1 MTTGGRLIGKILS
14 RYGIK
19 HLHTLCGG
27 HIMEIYEGCADYG
40 VRVVDYRHEQAA
52 VFAADAA
59 GRVTGY
65 IGVAAVTAGPG
76 VMNAVTGVANAF
88 RANSPL
94 ILIGGQAPTFFYGKG
109 ALQEMDHVSVLKPI
123 TKWAVQVPDTKSIPE
138 YMARAFSAAL
148 DGLPGPVYVE
158 VPMDIIFNP
167 ADDLEALE
175 IYYSRPDASQKIADA
190 IYEKLRESKRP
201 VILLGSEIAWSKY
214 KNSVREIIDKIGAPV
229 FVNGLARGSLGKEH
243 PLLFRFARKQ
253 ALAQADLVILAGV
266 PLDFRLD
273 YGRSINENAFLVR
286 LGLDSQELKR
296 NREGNIS
303 EVCDPLSA
311 LVKVAQKV
319 DWSSSKF
326 SDWIEEIK
334 RYEEE
339 RKSKTYEEAKSDSVP
354 INPLRLC
361 KDVADFIES
370 LGEKVIIVGDGG
382 DIVGSAAYFLKP
394 THLGGW
400 LDPGPLGTLGV
411 GAPFAIGAKLEKP
424 DYDVFVVFGDGAF
437 GFNGFEYE
445 TACRLKIPFVGVI
458 GNDAAWTQ
466 IKRAQVPM
474 YGRAI
479 ATQLEYTR
487 YDLMVS
493 AFGGYGEYIE
503 RPQDIIPALERALEF
518 CRRENKPA
526 CINVKIGET
535 EFRKGSISM

>member
-1 MTTGGRLIGKILS
+1 
-14 RYGIK
+14 
-19 HLHTLCGG
+19 
-27 HIMEIYEGCADYG
+27 MEIYEGCADYG

-76 VMNAVTGVANAF
+76 VMNAITGVANAF

-243 PLLFRFARKQ
+243 PLLFRFSRKQ

-303 EVCDPLSA
+303 EVCDPISA

-361 KDVADFIES
+361 KD
-370 LGEKVIIVGDGG
+370 L
-382 DIVGSAAYFLKP
+382 
-394 THLGGW
+394 
-400 LDPGPLGTLGV
+400 
-411 GAPFAIGAKLEKP
+411 
-424 DYDVFVVFGDGAF
+424 
-437 GFNGFEYE
+437 
-445 TACRLKIPFVGVI
+445 
-458 GNDAAWTQ
+458 Q
-466 IKRAQVPM
+466 I
-474 YGRAI
+474 
-479 ATQLEYTR
+479 L
-487 YDLMVS
+487 
-493 AFGGYGEYIE
+493 
-503 RPQDIIPALERALEF
+503 
-518 CRRENKPA
+518 
-526 CINVKIGET
+526 
-535 EFRKGSISM
+535 